1 MIRGLYTAA
10 SGMVTAMR
18 RISAVTDN
26 IANVGTTGFKQA
38 RTATMT
44 FAELM
49 LHEESASRGGVGIQ
63 GPHANAGLLATTNPK
78 LGRLGLSSVAEEP
91 QLDMTQGLL
100 QEGPAFFAIETADGL
115 RYTRDGSFTRDPL
128 GRLVTGDGGIALGE
142 NGPIVVPDGPI
153 KVAPDGTIEANGE
166 VVGQLRL
173 VEFAPEQALRR
184 LGDNYVTARDGAEP
198 QPATASV
205 VRQGQI
211 EASNVDMTGAQTA
224 MLELQR
230 AYDANQRMIQY
241 QDEMMGRAVNDVAR
255 PPV

>member
-49 LHEESASRGGVGIQ
+49 LHEESASRG
-63 GPHANAGLLATTNPK
+63 AGLLATTNPK
-78 LGRLGLSSVAEEP
+78 LGQLGLSSVAEEP
-91 QLDMTQGLL
+91 ELDMTQGLL
-100 QEGPAFFAIETADGL
+100 QSTGRALDLALEGPAFFVVETADGL
-115 RYTRDGSFTRDPL
+115 RYTRDGSFTRDAL

-142 NGPIVVPDGPI
+142 SGPIVVPDGP
-153 KVAPDGTIEANGE
+153 VNVEPNGTIQANGE
-166 VVGQLRL
+166 VVGQLKL

-184 LGDNYVTARDGAEP
+184 LGDNYVTARDGTEP

-255 PPV
+255 PPM